1 VTREDATRLLFDVVR
16 ARHLDRVGVVPSQAG
31 VLATVSGERTYS
43 DRCFRFEVRLPDA
56 FPARLPTV
64 VALDAPPLPHVEED
78 GSICAFE
85 REGLSLSRERPAE
98 LIDEAVCK
106 ALATFESGFH
116 GQRWA
121 ELYDELP
128 QYWCRGARGHRADAF
143 LDLGGPSRL
152 VVAGWVRPRKRAVRV
167 LFVADRQGDATSVR
181 EYPDLSEDKLPIRTA
196 EVPYLRLPESL
207 LQEPLDIEALR
218 SVEGLLAFLGGCG
231 ARAELERLTR
241 LSRRIQPLVV
251 LGFPRSDREER
262 TPVLLQFGTKHGSIE
277 DARERGAPANLVRMD
292 RESLL
297 GRGGSRARDAH
308 VAIVG
313 CGSVGGQL
321 ATQLASTGISRLTLI
336 DPDRLEAANVYRHVL
351 GRADIGRR
359 KVDALADD
367 LRRRPYLDVDVAHEP
382 AQKLLVHRLHRDQ
395 FDAIVVTIGDVTQS
409 RELQE
414 LLRDYSGIVMF
425 TWLEPLGIGGHA
437 LTRPAGAKGCYECL
451 FRREDG
457 SEQVDNR
464 SDFAAPGQT
473 FTRSVTGCGGA
484 YTPYSVLDATQTALL
499 ASRALVEALDSRS
512 GSKPSVAE
520 LRSWRGDPRA
530 YLDAGFRL
538 SDRWNAHDTSAT
550 WFANDHCPVCR
561 SKP

>member
-106 ALATFESGFH
+106 ALATFEDGVR
-116 GQRWA
+116 GTRWA

-128 QYWCRGARGHRADAF
+128 QYWCRGVRGRRADAF
-143 LDLGGPSRL
+143 LDLEGPSRL
-152 VVAGWVRPRKRAVRV
+152 VDVGWVCPRKRTMRV
-167 LFVADRQGDATSVR
+167 LFVADRQGDASMR
-181 EYPDLSEDKLPIRTA
+181 DYPELSKAITLSTA
-196 EVPYLRLPESL
+196 RVPYLRLPESL
-207 LQEPLDIEALR
+207 VHEPLDVEALR
-218 SVEGLLAFLGGCG
+218 SVEGLLTFLEGCG
-231 ARAELERLTR
+231 ARPELDRLTR
-241 LSRRIQPLVV
+241 LSDRLRPLVV
-251 LGFPRSDREER
+251 LGFPRARLNER

-277 DARERGAPANLVRMD
+277 KAAERGTPWTLARLD

-297 GRGGSRARDAH
+297 GRGGSRSRDAH

-321 ATQLASTGISRLTLI
+321 ATQLASTGVSRLTLI
-336 DPDRLEAANVYRHVL
+336 DPDRFEAANVYRHVL

-512 GSKPSVAE
+512 EAGPRVAE
-520 LRSWRGDPRA
+520 LRSWRGDSRA

-538 SDRWNAHDTSAT
+538 SDRWEARDGSTT
-550 WFANDHCPVCR
+550 WFARERCPVCG

>member
-1 VTREDATRLLFDVVR
+1 MTREDATRLLFDVVR
-16 ARHLDRVGVVPSQAG
+16 ARHLDRVDVVPSREG

-43 DRCFRFEVRLPDA
+43 QQQFRFEVRLPVT
-56 FPARLPTV
+56 FPRELPKV
-64 VALDAPPLPHVEED
+64 VALDAPRLPHVEAD
-78 GSICAFE
+78 GSICAAE
-85 REGLSLSRERPAE
+85 REGLSLTRERPAE
-98 LIDEAVCK
+98 LIDEAVSK
-106 ALATFESGFH
+106 ALATFEDGVH
-116 GQRWA
+116 GKRRS

-128 QYWCRGARGHRADAF
+128 QYWCRGARGRRADAF
-143 LDLGGPSRL
+143 LDLEGPSRL
-152 VVAGWVRPRKRAVRV
+152 VDVGWVCPRKRTMRV
-167 LFVADRQGDATSVR
+167 LFVADRQGDASMR
-181 EYPDLSEDKLPIRTA
+181 DYPELSKAKLTLSTA
-196 EVPYLRLPESL
+196 QVPYLRLPESL
-207 LQEPLDIEALR
+207 LQEPLNVEALR
-218 SVEGLLAFLGGCG
+218 SVEGLLTFLDGCG
-231 ARAELERLTR
+231 ARSELDRLAR
-241 LSRRIQPLVV
+241 LSDRLRPFVV
-251 LGFPRSDREER
+251 LGFPRARLNER
-262 TPVLLQFGTKHGSIE
+262 TPVLLQFGTKNGSIE
-277 DARERGAPANLVRMD
+277 KAGEPGTPWTLARLD

-336 DPDRLEAANVYRHVL
+336 DPDRFEAANVYRHVL

-359 KVDALADD
+359 KVEALADD
-367 LRRRPYLDVDVAHEP
+367 LRRRPYLGVAVSHEP
-382 AQKLLVHRLHRDQ
+382 AQKLLAHRLHRDRL
-395 FDAIVVTIGDVTQS
+395 DAIVVTIGDVTQS

-414 LLRDYSGIVMF
+414 LLRDFPGTVVF
-425 TWLEPLGIGGHA
+425 TWLEPLGIGGHV
-437 LTRPAGAKGCYECL
+437 LTRSAGAKGCYECL

-457 SEQVDNR
+457 SEQLDNR

-512 GSKPSVAE
+512 EAGPHVAE

-538 SDRWNAHDTSAT
+538 SDRWNAHDASAT